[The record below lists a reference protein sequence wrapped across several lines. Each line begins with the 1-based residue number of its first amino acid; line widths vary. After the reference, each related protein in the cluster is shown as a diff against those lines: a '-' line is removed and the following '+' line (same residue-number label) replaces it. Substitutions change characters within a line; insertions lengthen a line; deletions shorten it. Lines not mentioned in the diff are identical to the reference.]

1 MAVPRWEAGTVVLDD
16 KVYVFGGYMM
26 PTRSCKRVDVFDPKD
41 NTWRKL
47 ADLPSAITHMNAV
60 LDGRTVWIAGGFK
73 DGYKGYA
80 IAEVWNYDIDKDAY
94 TAGPSLPEP
103 RAGGGLALVGRRL
116 HYIGGLKKDRDTD
129 AADHWVLDLDELS
142 RGKAEWKNA
151 TPMPDPRNQFS
162 TVSLGGKIYLLGGM
176 YHHDSGQN
184 DQARVDIHDPE
195 TDAWSR
201 GADLPAGHSHAEG
214 STIVQDGRI
223 FILGGMAR
231 IGEKRS
237 IDNKILAPSPNG
249 EWKVLG
255 ELPRPLSSPVAAII
269 GGQLYVGGGSPNG
282 ATPQPAMWVRRAP

>member
-1 MAVPRWEAGTVVLDD
+1 
-16 KVYVFGGYMM
+16 
-26 PTRSCKRVDVFDPKD
+26 
-41 NTWRKL
+41 
-47 ADLPSAITHMNAV
+47 
-60 LDGRTVWIAGGFK
+60 
-73 DGYKGYA
+73 
-80 IAEVWNYDIDKDAY
+80 
-94 TAGPSLPEP
+94 
-103 RAGGGLALVGRRL
+103 
-116 HYIGGLKKDRDTD
+116 
-129 AADHWVLDLDELS
+129 
-142 RGKAEWKNA
+142 
-151 TPMPDPRNQFS
+151 MPDPRNQFS